1 MSRNLTRSIER
12 IAVSFFV
19 PVVMSG
25 PPVGSW
31 EEGPYPNH
39 WRTGTRRPLSGCRLG
54 RAAYINPGLDD
65 LLYTGRWFRLP
76 DDPRC
81 AAAEAFKV
89 KAFEL
94 FQLPTET
101 PRPTGILIVHGRI
114 TDTSEPF
121 RVLDMVVN
129 HNEQHGKLMRTW
141 VQGVLPS
148 DVTVYPLHRR
158 AEHITL
164 MTYRSIHMPAPPGLM
179 GLNGRQVPDAWLAY
193 IASSGRIVPDIE
205 MIGSVGTVIGMSVS
219 LRGLVSKSGIAL
231 IGLKRDSG
239 RSDGSRG
246 FDYGGAEFF
255 VEGLYSDTML
265 LAQLQK
271 YKVRELRERL
281 NSARAAGG
289 RADQLASL
297 EQETIAFRVMYWRR
311 DLCPFRGGLSPAVLG
326 SCEQVAGGERR
337 EPGLACEGGADGVE
351 GCDAVGGGGVEVA
364 ADPAPAGEGVLGV
377 PVSGDGLVAFD
388 GFCAAL
394 TDVVQAG
401 RQLRRARVIRR
412 PRAGCG

>member
-1 MSRNLTRSIER
+1 MNSLQTHI
-12 IAVSFFV
+12 
-19 PVVMSG
+19 
-25 PPVGSW
+25 
-31 EEGPYPNH
+31 Y
-39 WRTGTRRPLSGCRLG
+39 LS
-54 RAAYINPGLDD
+54 INPGLDD

-76 DDPRC
+76 DHPRC

-114 TDTSEPF
+114 TGTSEPF

-129 HNEQHGKLMRTW
+129 HNDQHGKSMRTW

-148 DVTVYPLHRR
+148 NVTVYSLHRR

-164 MTYRSIHMPAPPGLM
+164 MTYRSIHMPTPPGLR
-179 GLNGRQVPDAWLAY
+179 GLNGRQAPDAWLAY

-311 DLCPFRGGLSPAVLG
+311 DFAPQGSQDDFLKAYQETNGVAADLGEVHDQIREYSDQVQRHQQELTNAVLG
-326 SCEQVAGGERR
+326 ILTVLAFPLGIATAIWGGVANHSCERSIDENRGERGSTGY
-337 EPGLACEGGADGVE
+337 PD
-351 GCDAVGGGGVEVA
+351 
-364 ADPAPAGEGVLGV
+364 
-377 PVSGDGLVAFD
+377 
-388 GFCAAL
+388 
-394 TDVVQAG
+394 
-401 RQLRRARVIRR
+401 
-412 PRAGCG
+412 